1 VRLRVGPTR
10 SAIRDRY
17 LIPAFR
23 PAPSQRAHASESLRS
38 PRSANSALI
47 VRAVL
52 CHWWKTDI
60 SLHSPKDT
68 CDEDLMG
75 QAPRLWN
82 CLPAAAT
89 ESYIR
94 DTTDSLETPLHER
107 SSTTESQGMEGT
119 SSSVYTRDWYLKLT
133 VTQSNRRTRTHTH
146 TPQEEGRLRLADV
159 MAPSSN
165 GHCRHRLC
173 RRRRPP

>member
-1 VRLRVGPTR
+1 MLA
-10 SAIRDRY
+10 SHYDR
-17 LIPAFR
+17 PV
-23 PAPSQRAHASESLRS
+23 QR
-38 PRSANSALI
+38 NSSRNI
-47 VRAVL
+47 VRAVP
-52 CHWWKTDI
+52 CQWWKADI
-60 SLHSPKDT
+60 RLHSLKDA

-94 DTTDSLETPLHER
+94 DTTDSLETSQQER

-133 VTQSNRRTRTHTH
+133 VTQK
-146 TPQEEGRLRLADV
+146 
-159 MAPSSN
+159 
-165 GHCRHRLC
+165 
-173 RRRRPP
+173 